1 MSGRARSGRIDNL
14 LQSGGRARRRT
25 KRRTKRTYRRGRKQ
39 RGRGIKKKIA
49 GKVLSLAAQ
58 NAKKGLNFLSKRI
71 KNKKLKAILNSDIVR
86 SAVDKGAEY
95 AQNRGERWYN
105 EN

>member
-1 MSGRARSGRIDNL
+1 MSGRAGRIDNL

-25 KRRTKRTYRRGRKQ
+25 KRRTKCTYRKRKQ

-49 GKVLSLAAQ
+49 GKILSLAAQ
-58 NAKKGLNFLSKRI
+58 NANKGLNFLSKRI
-71 KNKKLKAILNSDIVR
+71 KNKKLKAILDSDIVK
-86 SAVDKGAEY
+86 SVVDKGSNY
-95 AQNRGERWYN
+95 AKNRGDRWYN